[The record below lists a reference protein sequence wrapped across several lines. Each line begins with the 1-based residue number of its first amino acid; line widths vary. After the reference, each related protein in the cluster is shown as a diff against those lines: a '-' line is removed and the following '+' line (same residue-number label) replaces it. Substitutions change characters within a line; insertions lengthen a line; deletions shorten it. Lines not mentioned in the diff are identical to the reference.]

1 MNFDFSII
9 FNGKTFLVLLKAY
22 GITLGLTFGA
32 LALGIV
38 IGTMLAVF
46 KVLPQKNIVN
56 KILSRFAD
64 IYLAVIRG
72 TPLLVQLF
80 IIYFIIFYGTLISP
94 YIVAIVGFGINSG
107 AYVCEIM
114 RGGILGVDRGQMEAG
129 RSLGLSYG
137 QTMGKII
144 LPQSVKNILPAL
156 GNEAIT
162 LVKETSVAVIVGVS
176 EFFSEIKA
184 IATATYNMVTPYLFA
199 AVVYLVTV
207 FIMATLLKKMEKRL
221 RKSEGN

>member
-1 MNFDFSII
+1 
-9 FNGKTFLVLLKAY
+9 
-22 GITLGLTFGA
+22 
-32 LALGIV
+32 
-38 IGTMLAVF
+38 
-46 KVLPQKNIVN
+46 
-56 KILSRFAD
+56 
-64 IYLAVIRG
+64 
-72 TPLLVQLF
+72 
-80 IIYFIIFYGTLISP
+80 
-94 YIVAIVGFGINSG
+94 
-107 AYVCEIM
+107 
-114 RGGILGVDRGQMEAG
+114 
-129 RSLGLSYG
+129 
-137 QTMGKII
+137 MGKII

-176 EFFSEIKA
+176 EIFSEIKA